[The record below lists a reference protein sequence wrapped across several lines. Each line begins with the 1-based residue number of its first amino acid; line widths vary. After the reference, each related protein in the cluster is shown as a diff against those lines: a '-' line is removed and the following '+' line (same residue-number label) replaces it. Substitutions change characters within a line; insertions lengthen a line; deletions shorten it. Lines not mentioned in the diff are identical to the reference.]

1 MKHTHAFLAVL
12 QMDDADD
19 FLAQQRAKLAQ
30 VRARCRPRMTLG
42 DRAVTALSH
51 AQMAQAAQVAEMNVG
66 LAVNL
71 RERMD
76 ELDAMT
82 AGSNVAVVT
91 ELTSWERERMGGGA
105 PAPAP
110 APAQSGAK
118 ELVLCQKCWDVPCA
132 CARAAMDTGYAG
144 GHSRQPGMAAT
155 PRSPLSKSRPPA
167 SFYEPMGLQPEP
179 EPEPE
184 RGSYGGGGYGG
195 GYGGS
200 YGGHTSMAAARR
212 SAREPS
218 LSSDA
223 YSRRSHGGGRSVGGT
238 HVTDQQRSPVQGQ
251 SVLCMACF
259 DTHCKCSA
267 GPPGSPRGA
276 PALCPRCFDI
286 PCVC

>member
-1 MKHTHAFLAVL
+1 
-12 QMDDADD
+12 
-19 FLAQQRAKLAQ
+19 
-30 VRARCRPRMTLG
+30 
-42 DRAVTALSH
+42 
-51 AQMAQAAQVAEMNVG
+51 MAQAAQVAEMNVG

-82 AGSNVAVVT
+82 AESNVAVVT

-110 APAQSGAK
+110 AQTGAK
-118 ELVLCQKCWDVPCA
+118 ELVLCEKCWDIPCA
-132 CARAAMDTGYAG
+132 CAGAAMGTGYAG
-144 GHSRQPGMAAT
+144 LHSRQVGMAAT

-179 EPEPE
+179 EPEQE
-184 RGSYGGGGYGG
+184 GGGYGGGYGGGGYGGGGYGGGGYGG
-195 GYGGS
+195 GYSGG
-200 YGGHTSMAAARR
+200 YDGHTGMAAARR
-212 SAREPS
+212 PAREPS

-223 YSRRSHGGGRSVGGT
+223 YSRRSHAGGRSVGGT
-238 HVTDQQRSPVQGQ
+238 HVTDQQRSPVHGQ
-251 SVLCMACF
+251 PVLCMACF

-286 PCVC
+286 PCAC